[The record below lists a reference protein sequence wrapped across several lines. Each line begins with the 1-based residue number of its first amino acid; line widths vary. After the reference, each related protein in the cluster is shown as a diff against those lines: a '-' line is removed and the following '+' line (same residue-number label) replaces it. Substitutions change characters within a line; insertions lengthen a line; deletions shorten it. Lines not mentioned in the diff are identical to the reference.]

1 MKQALDNAS
10 ARKSGTGQAEEIK
23 LGPRRYLIPC
33 DSRISKYLPQKE
45 GLFDHQRIRLN
56 TSDSKCQ
63 HSLGRK
69 DIYGVAFTT
78 ENAMLIRHPTVE
90 SRLPDWFC

>member
-1 MKQALDNAS
+1 MLVHAS
-10 ARKSGTGQAEEIK
+10 PGLARQKKSS

-63 HSLGRK
+63 HSLGRN
-69 DIYGVAFTT
+69 DIYGVDFPT

-90 SRLPDWFC
+90 SRLPDWFY